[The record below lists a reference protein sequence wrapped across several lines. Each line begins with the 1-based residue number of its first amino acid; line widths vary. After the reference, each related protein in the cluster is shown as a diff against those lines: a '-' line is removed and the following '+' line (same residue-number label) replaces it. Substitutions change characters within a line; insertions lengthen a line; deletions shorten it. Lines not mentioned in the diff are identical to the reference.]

1 MNLDSHLA
9 ALIAP
14 LAHDAATTAVLLDLD
29 GTLAP
34 IVERPS
40 DVRMLP
46 GMAEA
51 LVDLR
56 ARYGLLGFVSGRRLA
71 ELEGIVGLDGCAYAG
86 NHGMEI
92 RRRGEPARVATEV
105 APHAP
110 QLAELVRRFTPQRLA
125 ASGNWLE
132 DKQATLTF
140 HYRTAPDPEAAQG
153 MLEREVVPAAVELGL
168 VTAPGRMSLEVRPPV
183 ALDKGTAV
191 RELLDGTGMCGAISV
206 GDDRTD
212 AHAWAAVHALRDEGT
227 LGTAVAV
234 GVRSREVPAGI
245 LAAADATV
253 DGPEGVLALLR
264 HLADHTGVPAAR
276 SRTSSGNG

>member
-1 MNLDSHLA
+1 MDLDSDLA
-9 ALIAP
+9 ALVAP
-14 LAHDAATTAVLLDLD
+14 LRHDPAAGAVLLDLD

-51 LVDLR
+51 LVALR
-56 ARYGLLGFVSGRRLA
+56 ARFGLLGFVSGRRLD
-71 ELEGIVGLDGCAYAG
+71 ELERIVGLDGCAYAG

-92 RRRGEPARVATEV
+92 HRRGAPARLAGDV
-105 APHAP
+105 APHAAG
-110 QLAELVRRFTPQRLA
+110 LAELVRRFPAQRLA
-125 ASGNWLE
+125 PFGNWLE
-132 DKQATLTF
+132 DKVATLTF
-140 HYRTAPDPEAAQG
+140 HYRTAPDPALARA
-153 MLEREVVPAAVELGL
+153 MLDREVVPAAAELGL

-191 RELLDGTGMCGAISV
+191 RELLDGTAVHRAISV

-227 LGTAVAV
+227 LDTAVAV
-234 GVRSREVPAGI
+234 AVRSREVPDEV
-245 LAAADATV
+245 LAAADAAV
-253 DGPEGVLALLR
+253 DGPEGVLTLLR
-264 HLADHTGVPAAR
+264 HLADHADVPAAR
-276 SRTSSGNG
+276 RRTSSGNG